1 VSVFASLNHK
11 QKEAIGL
18 LQIGTFLE
26 YFDFM
31 LYVHMAILLN
41 ELFFPQTDPHTA
53 TILSAFAFCSSY
65 FLRPFG
71 ALIFGWIGDHLGRK
85 HTVVI
90 TSMMM
95 SISCIVIANLPTY
108 AQVGIT
114 AAWGV
119 TICRVMQGLS
129 SMGEMMGAE
138 VYLTEL
144 IKKPSSQYVAVSS
157 IGISAIV
164 GGMVALGVAVLVT
177 KFGLNWRIA
186 FWIGATVAVIGSIA
200 RNRLRE
206 TPDFLDTQQKL
217 KNVEVNHSKNSSIIR
232 LEKRNIRKKL
242 NKMSS
247 EKKALFAYFLVYCGW
262 PLSFYL
268 SYMYFNPLLKGKFGY
283 SGEDIIL
290 HNFCLSIVMVI
301 SVIFWVGLSRK
312 FHPLIILKERAKVL
326 LVLTCFLPFLIES
339 VSSNL
344 HIFLIQSLLLI
355 FSMVA
360 EPAPSI
366 FIKHF
371 PVLKRLT
378 TASFIYAFSR
388 AVVYVITSFGLIF
401 ITELFGYYGILAVKL
416 PIIFGFMWGVNYFG
430 KLEKIHYEV
439 PDNLIWWK
447 KFTFRKAAYK
457 QAPST

>member
-1 VSVFASLNHK
+1 MSILSSLSKK

-31 LYVHMAILLN
+31 LYVHMAVLLN
-41 ELFFPQTDPHTA
+41 ELFFPKTDPHTA
-53 TILSAFAFCSSY
+53 ALLSAFAFCSSY

-71 ALIFGWIGDHLGRK
+71 ALIFGYIGDHIGRK
-85 HTVVI
+85 QTVVI
-90 TSMMM
+90 TSMLM

-108 AQVGIT
+108 AQIGIS
-114 AAWGV
+114 AAWGI

-144 IKKPSSQYVAVSS
+144 VKQPSSQYVAVSS
-157 IGISAIV
+157 IGISAII

-206 TPDFLDTQQKL
+206 TPDFLNTKEKL
-217 KNVEVNHSKNSSIIR
+217 EKKLMNLSQTSSIYCS
-232 LEKRNIRKKL
+232 EKRKVRKDL
-242 NKMSS
+242 NKMPSQ
-247 EKKALFAYFLVYCGW
+247 KKTLLAYFLVYCGW

-268 SYMYFNPLLKGKFGY
+268 AYVYFNPLLKGKFGY
-283 SGEDIIL
+283 SAEDIIL
-290 HNFCLSIVMVI
+290 HNFILSIVMVI
-301 SVIFWVGLSRK
+301 SVIFWVALSRK
-312 FHPLIILKERAKVL
+312 FHPLVILRERAKVL
-326 LVLTCFLPFLIES
+326 LMLTILLPFFIDLANS
-339 VSSNL
+339 AV
-344 HIFLIQSLLLI
+344 HIFLVQASLLI

-371 PVLKRLT
+371 PVLKRFT

-388 AVVYVITSFGLIF
+388 AVVYVITSFSLIY
-401 ITELFGYYGILAVKL
+401 ITKLFGYYGIWAVKL
-416 PIIFGFMWGVNYFG
+416 PILCGFLWGVNYFSN
-430 KLEKIHYEV
+430 LEKINH
-439 PDNLIWWK
+439 NK
-447 KFTFRKAAYK
+447 
-457 QAPST
+457 PSTQCNSALPAHAIQL